1 MGMEISRKTTAIAA
15 ILALIVIV
23 AGAFFAFQ
31 RPIGP
36 SQPASTTQGTAE
48 PTIGK
53 RVTILGAGASFPYPL
68 IAKWVQEYDALTKG
82 MVVINY
88 QSIGSGGGIKQIAER
103 NIDFGATDAPLTPD
117 EAKRAPGLLHI
128 PETIGAVVIAYNLPG
143 VGGRLKLSGD
153 IIADIYL
160 GKISKWDDP
169 KIASINE
176 GIKLPDREIL
186 VVKRSDSSGTTF
198 IFTDYLSAVSGEWM
212 RSVGRGKVFNYPEVV
227 GARGVQAKGNEGVTT
242 IVKQTPYAIGYVEL
256 TYALQNNVPY
266 ALIKNKAGS
275 FVEANFETIANAASA
290 AAPKLPK
297 GDEPWDKVSIVD
309 AEGEASYPLSSFTYL
324 LVYKDLSYM
333 DKGKA
338 QALVGFLRWAVTE
351 GQKYCK
357 DLYYVPLPAEV
368 QRLDLETISMIG
380 K

>member
-1 MGMEISRKTTAIAA
+1 MGVSKRTAMAGA
-15 ILALIVIV
+15 ILVLAII
-23 AGAFFAFQ
+23 AGAFFTFQ
-31 RPIGP
+31 RPA
-36 SQPASTTQGTAE
+36 SQPQPTSTTQATTAE
-48 PTIGK
+48 PALGK
-53 RVTILGAGASFPYPL
+53 RVAIQGAGASFPYPL
-68 IAKWVQEYDALTKG
+68 ISKWAQEYDALTKG
-82 MVVINY
+82 MVAINY
-88 QSIGSGGGIKQIAER
+88 QSIGSGGGIKQVSER
-103 NIDFGATDAPLTPD
+103 TIDFGASDAPLMPD

-128 PETIGAVVIAYNLPG
+128 PEAVGAVVLAYNLPG
-143 VGGRLKLSGD
+143 LSGRLKLSGD
-153 IIADIYL
+153 IIADMYL
-160 GKISKWDDP
+160 GKIAKWNDP
-169 KIASINE
+169 MMASMNE
-176 GIKLPDREIL
+176 GMALPDKEIVL
-186 VVKRSDSSGTTF
+186 VKRSDSSGTTF

-212 RSVGRGKVFNYPEVV
+212 RSVGRGKVFNYPGAV
-227 GARGVQAKGNEGVTT
+227 GARGIQAKGNEGVTA

-266 ALIKNKAGS
+266 ALIKNKAGR

-309 AEGEASYPLSSFTYL
+309 AEGEASYPISSFTYL
-324 LVYKDLSYM
+324 LVHKDLSYM